1 MEIYREIFQFSLGIG
16 ESFHKSQIIT
26 NNYQNINEIKEETFK
41 ARNKSQIIKIYNQ
54 LATKLFKQI
63 YFYNYNP
70 RTLVLILKT
79 KKNKLYKR
87 IADKETLF
95 DSYDSIV
102 NTGTKIIEQICN
114 TIPENELLEFN
125 KMTVYFDNII
135 KLDTIDRNIWE
146 ELHENDITEIR
157 IKTNKVC
164 FWNNFLN
171 SKSKEEQKIQSKS
184 VDNNDGNNDIK
195 ESEKKKTKKL
205 TSKSIN
211 EINKFSKKANLDLL
225 GLNEEPNAIDN
236 EIIEN
241 NNYDDNNDSILL
253 NEKYANYP
261 YKIVELINNIREDPV
276 GYADIIEQSIQNIVL
291 EEDKDDPTI
300 KRLIYKKKIK
310 VALTTGEK
318 AFQEA
323 IEYLRTLSPLP
334 PLEFSQEKCI
344 PLPNTEEELN
354 NPSFLKSQ
362 VKILREQTRI
372 DVFYK
377 DLIKIPEISGLL
389 MIVDDTNK
397 NAGKKRR
404 ALLSNE
410 LKYIG
415 VSSKFIG
422 RTFVAYFSFS
432 KE

>member
-1 MEIYREIFQFSLGIG
+1 MGC
-16 ESFHKSQIIT
+16 KCDNKT
-26 NNYQNINEIKEETFK
+26 EE
-41 ARNKSQIIKIYNQ
+41 
-54 LATKLFKQI
+54 
-63 YFYNYNP
+63 
-70 RTLVLILKT
+70 
-79 KKNKLYKR
+79 
-87 IADKETLF
+87 E
-95 DSYDSIV
+95 
-102 NTGTKIIEQICN
+102 
-114 TIPENELLEFN
+114 
-125 KMTVYFDNII
+125 
-135 KLDTIDRNIWE
+135 E
-146 ELHENDITEIR
+146 EL
-157 IKTNKVC
+157 
-164 FWNNFLN
+164 
-171 SKSKEEQKIQSKS
+171 
-184 VDNNDGNNDIK
+184 
-195 ESEKKKTKKL
+195 
-205 TSKSIN
+205 
-211 EINKFSKKANLDLL
+211 SKKALEDGNLEKSENDYNNNIKKNNLDLL

-377 DLIKIPEISGLL
+377 DLIKIS
-389 MIVDDTNK
+389 
-397 NAGKKRR
+397 
-404 ALLSNE
+404 
-410 LKYIG
+410 
-415 VSSKFIG
+415 VSS
-422 RTFVAYFSFS
+422 
-432 KE
+432 

>member
-1 MEIYREIFQFSLGIG
+1 MGC
-16 ESFHKSQIIT
+16 KC
-26 NNYQNINEIKEETFK
+26 
-41 ARNKSQIIKIYNQ
+41 ANKSEEEQEID
-54 LATKLFKQI
+54 
-63 YFYNYNP
+63 
-70 RTLVLILKT
+70 
-79 KKNKLYKR
+79 KK
-87 IADKETLF
+87 
-95 DSYDSIV
+95 
-102 NTGTKIIEQICN
+102 G
-114 TIPENELLEFN
+114 LEDGN
-125 KMTVYFDNII
+125 LEKA
-135 KLDTIDRNIWE
+135 
-146 ELHENDITEIR
+146 ENDF
-157 IKTNKVC
+157 NS
-164 FWNNFLN
+164 NFK
-171 SKSKEEQKIQSKS
+171 KS
-184 VDNNDGNNDIK
+184 
-195 ESEKKKTKKL
+195 
-205 TSKSIN
+205 
-211 EINKFSKKANLDLL
+211 NLDLL
-225 GLNEEPNAIDN
+225 GLDEQINPNDN

-241 NNYDDNNDSILL
+241 NNYDDNNDEFLL

-276 GYADIIEQSIQNIVL
+276 GYADIVEQSIQNIVL
-291 EEDKDDPTI
+291 EEDKEDPSI
-300 KRLIYKKKIK
+300 KHLIYKKKIK

-323 IEYLRTLSPLP
+323 IDYLRTLSPLP

-362 VKILREQTRI
+362 VKVLREQTKI

-404 ALLSNE
+404 ALLNNE

>member
-1 MEIYREIFQFSLGIG
+1 MGC
-16 ESFHKSQIIT
+16 KC
-26 NNYQNINEIKEETFK
+26 
-41 ARNKSQIIKIYNQ
+41 ANKSEEEQEID
-54 LATKLFKQI
+54 
-63 YFYNYNP
+63 
-70 RTLVLILKT
+70 
-79 KKNKLYKR
+79 KK
-87 IADKETLF
+87 
-95 DSYDSIV
+95 
-102 NTGTKIIEQICN
+102 G
-114 TIPENELLEFN
+114 LEDGN
-125 KMTVYFDNII
+125 LEKA
-135 KLDTIDRNIWE
+135 
-146 ELHENDITEIR
+146 ENDF
-157 IKTNKVC
+157 NS
-164 FWNNFLN
+164 NFK
-171 SKSKEEQKIQSKS
+171 KS
-184 VDNNDGNNDIK
+184 
-195 ESEKKKTKKL
+195 
-205 TSKSIN
+205 
-211 EINKFSKKANLDLL
+211 NLDLL
-225 GLNEEPNAIDN
+225 GLDDQINPNDN

-241 NNYDDNNDSILL
+241 NNYDDNNDEFLL

-276 GYADIIEQSIQNIVL
+276 GYADIVEQSIQNIFL
-291 EEDKDDPTI
+291 EEDKEDPSI
-300 KRLIYKKKIK
+300 KHLIYKKKIK

-323 IEYLRTLSPLP
+323 IDYLRTLSPLP

-362 VKILREQTRI
+362 VKVLREQTRI

>member
-1 MEIYREIFQFSLGIG
+1 MGC
-16 ESFHKSQIIT
+16 KCANKT
-26 NNYQNINEIKEETFK
+26 EE
-41 ARNKSQIIKIYNQ
+41 
-54 LATKLFKQI
+54 
-63 YFYNYNP
+63 
-70 RTLVLILKT
+70 
-79 KKNKLYKR
+79 
-87 IADKETLF
+87 E
-95 DSYDSIV
+95 
-102 NTGTKIIEQICN
+102 
-114 TIPENELLEFN
+114 
-125 KMTVYFDNII
+125 
-135 KLDTIDRNIWE
+135 E
-146 ELHENDITEIR
+146 EL
-157 IKTNKVC
+157 
-164 FWNNFLN
+164 
-171 SKSKEEQKIQSKS
+171 
-184 VDNNDGNNDIK
+184 
-195 ESEKKKTKKL
+195 
-205 TSKSIN
+205 
-211 EINKFSKKANLDLL
+211 SKKALEDGNLEKSENDYNNNIKKNNLDLL

-397 NAGKKRR
+397 KNKKKRR

>member
-1 MEIYREIFQFSLGIG
+1 MGC
-16 ESFHKSQIIT
+16 KC
-26 NNYQNINEIKEETFK
+26 
-41 ARNKSQIIKIYNQ
+41 ANKSEEEQEID
-54 LATKLFKQI
+54 
-63 YFYNYNP
+63 
-70 RTLVLILKT
+70 
-79 KKNKLYKR
+79 KK
-87 IADKETLF
+87 
-95 DSYDSIV
+95 
-102 NTGTKIIEQICN
+102 G
-114 TIPENELLEFN
+114 LEDGN
-125 KMTVYFDNII
+125 LEKA
-135 KLDTIDRNIWE
+135 
-146 ELHENDITEIR
+146 ENDF
-157 IKTNKVC
+157 NS
-164 FWNNFLN
+164 NFK
-171 SKSKEEQKIQSKS
+171 KS
-184 VDNNDGNNDIK
+184 
-195 ESEKKKTKKL
+195 
-205 TSKSIN
+205 
-211 EINKFSKKANLDLL
+211 NLDLL
-225 GLNEEPNAIDN
+225 GLDVQINPNDN

-241 NNYDDNNDSILL
+241 NNYDDNNDEFLL

-276 GYADIIEQSIQNIVL
+276 GYADIVEQSIQNIVL
-291 EEDKDDPTI
+291 EEDKEDPSI
-300 KRLIYKKKIK
+300 KHLIYKKKIK

-323 IEYLRTLSPLP
+323 IDYLRTLSPLP

-362 VKILREQTRI
+362 VKVLREQTRI
-372 DVFYK
+372 DVFFK

>member
-1 MEIYREIFQFSLGIG
+1 MGC
-16 ESFHKSQIIT
+16 KC
-26 NNYQNINEIKEETFK
+26 
-41 ARNKSQIIKIYNQ
+41 ANKSEEEQEID
-54 LATKLFKQI
+54 
-63 YFYNYNP
+63 
-70 RTLVLILKT
+70 
-79 KKNKLYKR
+79 KK
-87 IADKETLF
+87 
-95 DSYDSIV
+95 
-102 NTGTKIIEQICN
+102 G
-114 TIPENELLEFN
+114 LEDGN
-125 KMTVYFDNII
+125 LEKA
-135 KLDTIDRNIWE
+135 
-146 ELHENDITEIR
+146 ENDF
-157 IKTNKVC
+157 NS
-164 FWNNFLN
+164 NFK
-171 SKSKEEQKIQSKS
+171 KS
-184 VDNNDGNNDIK
+184 
-195 ESEKKKTKKL
+195 
-205 TSKSIN
+205 
-211 EINKFSKKANLDLL
+211 NLDLL
-225 GLNEEPNAIDN
+225 GLDDQINPNDN

-241 NNYDDNNDSILL
+241 NNYDDNNDEFLL

-276 GYADIIEQSIQNIVL
+276 GYADIVEQSIQNIVL
-291 EEDKDDPTI
+291 EEDKEDPSI
-300 KRLIYKKKIK
+300 KHLIYKKKIK

-323 IEYLRTLSPLP
+323 IDYLRTLSPLP

-362 VKILREQTRI
+362 VKVLREQTRI

-389 MIVDDTNK
+389 MIVDDANK

>member
-1 MEIYREIFQFSLGIG
+1 MGC
-16 ESFHKSQIIT
+16 KC
-26 NNYQNINEIKEETFK
+26 
-41 ARNKSQIIKIYNQ
+41 ANKSEEEQEID
-54 LATKLFKQI
+54 
-63 YFYNYNP
+63 
-70 RTLVLILKT
+70 
-79 KKNKLYKR
+79 KK
-87 IADKETLF
+87 
-95 DSYDSIV
+95 
-102 NTGTKIIEQICN
+102 G
-114 TIPENELLEFN
+114 LEDGN
-125 KMTVYFDNII
+125 LEKA
-135 KLDTIDRNIWE
+135 
-146 ELHENDITEIR
+146 ENDF
-157 IKTNKVC
+157 NS
-164 FWNNFLN
+164 NFK
-171 SKSKEEQKIQSKS
+171 KS
-184 VDNNDGNNDIK
+184 
-195 ESEKKKTKKL
+195 
-205 TSKSIN
+205 
-211 EINKFSKKANLDLL
+211 NLDLL
-225 GLNEEPNAIDN
+225 GLDDQINPNDN

-241 NNYDDNNDSILL
+241 NNYDDNNDEFLL

-276 GYADIIEQSIQNIVL
+276 GYADIVEQSIQNIVL
-291 EEDKDDPTI
+291 EEDKEDPSI
-300 KRLIYKKKIK
+300 KHLIYKKKIK

-323 IEYLRTLSPLP
+323 IDYLRTLSPLP

-362 VKILREQTRI
+362 VKVLREQTRI

-404 ALLSNE
+404 AILSNE

>member
-1 MEIYREIFQFSLGIG
+1 MGCKCANKNEEEQEIDKKGLEDGNL
-16 ESFHKSQIIT
+16 E
-26 NNYQNINEIKEETFK
+26 K
-41 ARNKSQIIKIYNQ
+41 A
-54 LATKLFKQI
+54 
-63 YFYNYNP
+63 
-70 RTLVLILKT
+70 
-79 KKNKLYKR
+79 
-87 IADKETLF
+87 
-95 DSYDSIV
+95 
-102 NTGTKIIEQICN
+102 
-114 TIPENELLEFN
+114 
-125 KMTVYFDNII
+125 
-135 KLDTIDRNIWE
+135 
-146 ELHENDITEIR
+146 ENDY
-157 IKTNKVC
+157 
-164 FWNNFLN
+164 NNNLK
-171 SKSKEEQKIQSKS
+171 KS
-184 VDNNDGNNDIK
+184 
-195 ESEKKKTKKL
+195 
-205 TSKSIN
+205 
-211 EINKFSKKANLDLL
+211 NLDLL
-225 GLNEEPNAIDN
+225 GLDEQINQNDN

-241 NNYDDNNDSILL
+241 NNYDDNNDEFLL

-276 GYADIIEQSIQNIVL
+276 GYADIVEQSIQNIVL
-291 EEDKDDPTI
+291 EEDKEDPSI

-323 IEYLRTLSPLP
+323 IDYLRTLSPLP

-362 VKILREQTRI
+362 VKVLREQTRI

>member
-1 MEIYREIFQFSLGIG
+1 MGC
-16 ESFHKSQIIT
+16 KC
-26 NNYQNINEIKEETFK
+26 
-41 ARNKSQIIKIYNQ
+41 ANKSEEEQEID
-54 LATKLFKQI
+54 
-63 YFYNYNP
+63 
-70 RTLVLILKT
+70 
-79 KKNKLYKR
+79 KK
-87 IADKETLF
+87 
-95 DSYDSIV
+95 
-102 NTGTKIIEQICN
+102 G
-114 TIPENELLEFN
+114 LEDGN
-125 KMTVYFDNII
+125 LEKA
-135 KLDTIDRNIWE
+135 
-146 ELHENDITEIR
+146 ENDF
-157 IKTNKVC
+157 NS
-164 FWNNFLN
+164 NFK
-171 SKSKEEQKIQSKS
+171 KS
-184 VDNNDGNNDIK
+184 
-195 ESEKKKTKKL
+195 
-205 TSKSIN
+205 
-211 EINKFSKKANLDLL
+211 NLDLL
-225 GLNEEPNAIDN
+225 GLDDQINPNDN

-241 NNYDDNNDSILL
+241 NNYDDNNDEFLL

-276 GYADIIEQSIQNIVL
+276 GYADIVEQSIQNIVL
-291 EEDKDDPTI
+291 EEDKEDPSI
-300 KRLIYKKKIK
+300 KHLIYKKKIK

-323 IEYLRTLSPLP
+323 IDYLRTLSPLP

-354 NPSFLKSQ
+354 NPSFLKNQ
-362 VKILREQTRI
+362 VKVLREQTRI

>member
-1 MEIYREIFQFSLGIG
+1 MGC
-16 ESFHKSQIIT
+16 KC
-26 NNYQNINEIKEETFK
+26 
-41 ARNKSQIIKIYNQ
+41 ANKSEEEQEID
-54 LATKLFKQI
+54 
-63 YFYNYNP
+63 
-70 RTLVLILKT
+70 
-79 KKNKLYKR
+79 KK
-87 IADKETLF
+87 
-95 DSYDSIV
+95 
-102 NTGTKIIEQICN
+102 G
-114 TIPENELLEFN
+114 LEDGN
-125 KMTVYFDNII
+125 LEKA
-135 KLDTIDRNIWE
+135 
-146 ELHENDITEIR
+146 ENDF
-157 IKTNKVC
+157 NS
-164 FWNNFLN
+164 NFK
-171 SKSKEEQKIQSKS
+171 KS
-184 VDNNDGNNDIK
+184 
-195 ESEKKKTKKL
+195 
-205 TSKSIN
+205 
-211 EINKFSKKANLDLL
+211 NLDLL
-225 GLNEEPNAIDN
+225 GLDDQINPNDN

-241 NNYDDNNDSILL
+241 NNYDDNNDEFLL

-276 GYADIIEQSIQNIVL
+276 GYADIVEQSIQNIVL
-291 EEDKDDPTI
+291 EEDKEDPSI
-300 KRLIYKKKIK
+300 KHLIYKKKIK

-323 IEYLRTLSPLP
+323 IDYLRTLSPLP

-362 VKILREQTRI
+362 VKVLREQTRI

-377 DLIKIPEISGLL
+377 DLMKIPEISGLL

>member
-1 MEIYREIFQFSLGIG
+1 MGC
-16 ESFHKSQIIT
+16 KC
-26 NNYQNINEIKEETFK
+26 
-41 ARNKSQIIKIYNQ
+41 ANKSEEEQEID
-54 LATKLFKQI
+54 
-63 YFYNYNP
+63 
-70 RTLVLILKT
+70 
-79 KKNKLYKR
+79 KK
-87 IADKETLF
+87 
-95 DSYDSIV
+95 
-102 NTGTKIIEQICN
+102 G
-114 TIPENELLEFN
+114 LEDGN
-125 KMTVYFDNII
+125 LEKA
-135 KLDTIDRNIWE
+135 
-146 ELHENDITEIR
+146 ENDF
-157 IKTNKVC
+157 NS
-164 FWNNFLN
+164 NFK
-171 SKSKEEQKIQSKS
+171 KS
-184 VDNNDGNNDIK
+184 
-195 ESEKKKTKKL
+195 
-205 TSKSIN
+205 
-211 EINKFSKKANLDLL
+211 NLDLL
-225 GLNEEPNAIDN
+225 GLDDQINPNDN

-241 NNYDDNNDSILL
+241 NNYDDNNDEFLL

-276 GYADIIEQSIQNIVL
+276 GYADIVEQSIQNIVL
-291 EEDKDDPTI
+291 EEDKEDPSI
-300 KRLIYKKKIK
+300 KHLIYKKKIK

-323 IEYLRTLSPLP
+323 IDYLRTLSPLP

-362 VKILREQTRI
+362 VKVLREQTRI

-404 ALLSNE
+404 AFLSNE

>member
-1 MEIYREIFQFSLGIG
+1 MGC
-16 ESFHKSQIIT
+16 KC
-26 NNYQNINEIKEETFK
+26 
-41 ARNKSQIIKIYNQ
+41 ANKSDEEQEID
-54 LATKLFKQI
+54 
-63 YFYNYNP
+63 
-70 RTLVLILKT
+70 
-79 KKNKLYKR
+79 KK
-87 IADKETLF
+87 
-95 DSYDSIV
+95 
-102 NTGTKIIEQICN
+102 G
-114 TIPENELLEFN
+114 LEDGN
-125 KMTVYFDNII
+125 LEKA
-135 KLDTIDRNIWE
+135 
-146 ELHENDITEIR
+146 ENDF
-157 IKTNKVC
+157 NS
-164 FWNNFLN
+164 NFK
-171 SKSKEEQKIQSKS
+171 KS
-184 VDNNDGNNDIK
+184 
-195 ESEKKKTKKL
+195 
-205 TSKSIN
+205 
-211 EINKFSKKANLDLL
+211 NLDLL
-225 GLNEEPNAIDN
+225 GLDEQINPNDN

-241 NNYDDNNDSILL
+241 NNYDDNNDEFLL

-276 GYADIIEQSIQNIVL
+276 GYADIVEQSIQNIVL
-291 EEDKDDPTI
+291 EEDKEDPSI
-300 KRLIYKKKIK
+300 KHLIYKKKIK

-323 IEYLRTLSPLP
+323 IDYLRTLSPLP

-362 VKILREQTRI
+362 VKVLREQTRI

>member
-1 MEIYREIFQFSLGIG
+1 MGC
-16 ESFHKSQIIT
+16 KC
-26 NNYQNINEIKEETFK
+26 
-41 ARNKSQIIKIYNQ
+41 ANKSDEEQEID
-54 LATKLFKQI
+54 
-63 YFYNYNP
+63 
-70 RTLVLILKT
+70 
-79 KKNKLYKR
+79 KK
-87 IADKETLF
+87 
-95 DSYDSIV
+95 
-102 NTGTKIIEQICN
+102 G
-114 TIPENELLEFN
+114 LEDGN
-125 KMTVYFDNII
+125 LEKA
-135 KLDTIDRNIWE
+135 
-146 ELHENDITEIR
+146 ENDF
-157 IKTNKVC
+157 NS
-164 FWNNFLN
+164 NFK
-171 SKSKEEQKIQSKS
+171 KS
-184 VDNNDGNNDIK
+184 
-195 ESEKKKTKKL
+195 
-205 TSKSIN
+205 
-211 EINKFSKKANLDLL
+211 NLDLL
-225 GLNEEPNAIDN
+225 GLDDQINPNDN

-241 NNYDDNNDSILL
+241 NNYDDNNDEFLL

-276 GYADIIEQSIQNIVL
+276 GYADIVEQSIQNIVL
-291 EEDKDDPTI
+291 EEDKEDPSI
-300 KRLIYKKKIK
+300 KHLIYKKKIK

-323 IEYLRTLSPLP
+323 IDYLRTLSPLP

-362 VKILREQTRI
+362 VKVLREQTRI

-389 MIVDDTNK
+389 MIVDDANK

>member
-1 MEIYREIFQFSLGIG
+1 MGC
-16 ESFHKSQIIT
+16 KC
-26 NNYQNINEIKEETFK
+26 
-41 ARNKSQIIKIYNQ
+41 ANKSEEEQEID
-54 LATKLFKQI
+54 
-63 YFYNYNP
+63 
-70 RTLVLILKT
+70 
-79 KKNKLYKR
+79 KK
-87 IADKETLF
+87 
-95 DSYDSIV
+95 
-102 NTGTKIIEQICN
+102 G
-114 TIPENELLEFN
+114 LEDGN
-125 KMTVYFDNII
+125 LEKA
-135 KLDTIDRNIWE
+135 
-146 ELHENDITEIR
+146 ENDF
-157 IKTNKVC
+157 NS
-164 FWNNFLN
+164 NFK
-171 SKSKEEQKIQSKS
+171 KS
-184 VDNNDGNNDIK
+184 
-195 ESEKKKTKKL
+195 
-205 TSKSIN
+205 
-211 EINKFSKKANLDLL
+211 NLDLL
-225 GLNEEPNAIDN
+225 GLDDQINPNDN

-241 NNYDDNNDSILL
+241 NNYDDNNDEFLL

-276 GYADIIEQSIQNIVL
+276 GYADIVEQSIQNIVL
-291 EEDKDDPTI
+291 EEDKEDPSI
-300 KRLIYKKKIK
+300 KHLIYKKKIK

-323 IEYLRTLSPLP
+323 IDYLRTLSPLP

-362 VKILREQTRI
+362 VKVLREQTRI

>member
-1 MEIYREIFQFSLGIG
+1 MGCKCANKNEEEQEIDKKGLEDGNL
-16 ESFHKSQIIT
+16 E
-26 NNYQNINEIKEETFK
+26 K
-41 ARNKSQIIKIYNQ
+41 A
-54 LATKLFKQI
+54 
-63 YFYNYNP
+63 
-70 RTLVLILKT
+70 
-79 KKNKLYKR
+79 
-87 IADKETLF
+87 
-95 DSYDSIV
+95 
-102 NTGTKIIEQICN
+102 
-114 TIPENELLEFN
+114 
-125 KMTVYFDNII
+125 
-135 KLDTIDRNIWE
+135 
-146 ELHENDITEIR
+146 ENDF
-157 IKTNKVC
+157 NS
-164 FWNNFLN
+164 NFK
-171 SKSKEEQKIQSKS
+171 KS
-184 VDNNDGNNDIK
+184 
-195 ESEKKKTKKL
+195 
-205 TSKSIN
+205 
-211 EINKFSKKANLDLL
+211 NLDLL
-225 GLNEEPNAIDN
+225 GLDDQINPNDN

-241 NNYDDNNDSILL
+241 NNYDDNNDEFLL

-276 GYADIIEQSIQNIVL
+276 GYADIVEQSIQNIVL
-291 EEDKDDPTI
+291 EEDKEDPSI
-300 KRLIYKKKIK
+300 KHLIYKKKIK

-323 IEYLRTLSPLP
+323 IDYLRTLSPLP

-362 VKILREQTRI
+362 VKVLREQTRI

>member
-1 MEIYREIFQFSLGIG
+1 MGC
-16 ESFHKSQIIT
+16 KC
-26 NNYQNINEIKEETFK
+26 
-41 ARNKSQIIKIYNQ
+41 ANKSEEEQEID
-54 LATKLFKQI
+54 
-63 YFYNYNP
+63 
-70 RTLVLILKT
+70 
-79 KKNKLYKR
+79 KK
-87 IADKETLF
+87 
-95 DSYDSIV
+95 
-102 NTGTKIIEQICN
+102 G
-114 TIPENELLEFN
+114 LEDGN
-125 KMTVYFDNII
+125 LEKA
-135 KLDTIDRNIWE
+135 
-146 ELHENDITEIR
+146 ENDF
-157 IKTNKVC
+157 NS
-164 FWNNFLN
+164 NFK
-171 SKSKEEQKIQSKS
+171 KS
-184 VDNNDGNNDIK
+184 
-195 ESEKKKTKKL
+195 
-205 TSKSIN
+205 
-211 EINKFSKKANLDLL
+211 NLDLL
-225 GLNEEPNAIDN
+225 GLDDQINPNDN

-241 NNYDDNNDSILL
+241 NNYDDNNDEFLL

-276 GYADIIEQSIQNIVL
+276 GYADIVEQSIQNIVL
-291 EEDKDDPTI
+291 EEDKEDPSI
-300 KRLIYKKKIK
+300 KHLIYKKKIK

-323 IEYLRTLSPLP
+323 IDYLRTLSPLP

-362 VKILREQTRI
+362 VKVLREQTRI
-372 DVFYK
+372 DVFFK

-404 ALLSNE
+404 ALLNNE

>member
-1 MEIYREIFQFSLGIG
+1 MGC
-16 ESFHKSQIIT
+16 KC
-26 NNYQNINEIKEETFK
+26 
-41 ARNKSQIIKIYNQ
+41 ANKSEEEQEID
-54 LATKLFKQI
+54 
-63 YFYNYNP
+63 
-70 RTLVLILKT
+70 
-79 KKNKLYKR
+79 KK
-87 IADKETLF
+87 
-95 DSYDSIV
+95 
-102 NTGTKIIEQICN
+102 G
-114 TIPENELLEFN
+114 LEDGN
-125 KMTVYFDNII
+125 LEKA
-135 KLDTIDRNIWE
+135 
-146 ELHENDITEIR
+146 ENDF
-157 IKTNKVC
+157 NS
-164 FWNNFLN
+164 NFK
-171 SKSKEEQKIQSKS
+171 KS
-184 VDNNDGNNDIK
+184 
-195 ESEKKKTKKL
+195 
-205 TSKSIN
+205 
-211 EINKFSKKANLDLL
+211 NLDLL
-225 GLNEEPNAIDN
+225 GLDDQINPNDN

-241 NNYDDNNDSILL
+241 NNYDDNNDEFLL
-253 NEKYANYP
+253 KEKYANYP

-276 GYADIIEQSIQNIVL
+276 GYADIVEQSIQNIVL
-291 EEDKDDPTI
+291 EEDKEDPSI
-300 KRLIYKKKIK
+300 KHLIYKKKIK

-362 VKILREQTRI
+362 VKVLREQTRI

>member
-1 MEIYREIFQFSLGIG
+1 MGC
-16 ESFHKSQIIT
+16 KC
-26 NNYQNINEIKEETFK
+26 
-41 ARNKSQIIKIYNQ
+41 ANKSEEEQEID
-54 LATKLFKQI
+54 
-63 YFYNYNP
+63 
-70 RTLVLILKT
+70 
-79 KKNKLYKR
+79 KK
-87 IADKETLF
+87 
-95 DSYDSIV
+95 
-102 NTGTKIIEQICN
+102 G
-114 TIPENELLEFN
+114 LEDGN
-125 KMTVYFDNII
+125 LEKA
-135 KLDTIDRNIWE
+135 
-146 ELHENDITEIR
+146 ENDF
-157 IKTNKVC
+157 NS
-164 FWNNFLN
+164 NFK
-171 SKSKEEQKIQSKS
+171 KS
-184 VDNNDGNNDIK
+184 
-195 ESEKKKTKKL
+195 
-205 TSKSIN
+205 
-211 EINKFSKKANLDLL
+211 NLDLL
-225 GLNEEPNAIDN
+225 GLDDQINPNDN

-241 NNYDDNNDSILL
+241 NNYDDNNDEFLL

-276 GYADIIEQSIQNIVL
+276 GYADIVEQSIQNIVL
-291 EEDKDDPTI
+291 EEDKENPSI
-300 KRLIYKKKIK
+300 KHLIYKKKIK

-323 IEYLRTLSPLP
+323 IDYLRTLSPLP

-354 NPSFLKSQ
+354 NPSFLKNQ
-362 VKILREQTRI
+362 VKVLREQTRI

>member
-1 MEIYREIFQFSLGIG
+1 MGC
-16 ESFHKSQIIT
+16 KC
-26 NNYQNINEIKEETFK
+26 
-41 ARNKSQIIKIYNQ
+41 ANKSEEEQEID
-54 LATKLFKQI
+54 
-63 YFYNYNP
+63 
-70 RTLVLILKT
+70 
-79 KKNKLYKR
+79 KK
-87 IADKETLF
+87 
-95 DSYDSIV
+95 
-102 NTGTKIIEQICN
+102 G
-114 TIPENELLEFN
+114 LEDGN
-125 KMTVYFDNII
+125 LEKA
-135 KLDTIDRNIWE
+135 
-146 ELHENDITEIR
+146 ENDF
-157 IKTNKVC
+157 NS
-164 FWNNFLN
+164 NFK
-171 SKSKEEQKIQSKS
+171 KS
-184 VDNNDGNNDIK
+184 
-195 ESEKKKTKKL
+195 
-205 TSKSIN
+205 
-211 EINKFSKKANLDLL
+211 NLYLL
-225 GLNEEPNAIDN
+225 GLDDQINPNDN

-241 NNYDDNNDSILL
+241 NNYDDNNDEFLL

-276 GYADIIEQSIQNIVL
+276 GYADIVEQSIQNIVL
-291 EEDKDDPTI
+291 EEDKEDPSI
-300 KRLIYKKKIK
+300 KHLIYKKKIK

-323 IEYLRTLSPLP
+323 IDYLRTLSPLP

-354 NPSFLKSQ
+354 NPSFLKNQ
-362 VKILREQTRI
+362 VKVLREQTRI

>member
-1 MEIYREIFQFSLGIG
+1 MGC
-16 ESFHKSQIIT
+16 KC
-26 NNYQNINEIKEETFK
+26 
-41 ARNKSQIIKIYNQ
+41 ANKSDEEQEID
-54 LATKLFKQI
+54 
-63 YFYNYNP
+63 
-70 RTLVLILKT
+70 
-79 KKNKLYKR
+79 KK
-87 IADKETLF
+87 
-95 DSYDSIV
+95 
-102 NTGTKIIEQICN
+102 G
-114 TIPENELLEFN
+114 LEDGN
-125 KMTVYFDNII
+125 LEKA
-135 KLDTIDRNIWE
+135 
-146 ELHENDITEIR
+146 ENDF
-157 IKTNKVC
+157 NS
-164 FWNNFLN
+164 NFK
-171 SKSKEEQKIQSKS
+171 KS
-184 VDNNDGNNDIK
+184 
-195 ESEKKKTKKL
+195 
-205 TSKSIN
+205 
-211 EINKFSKKANLDLL
+211 NLDLL
-225 GLNEEPNAIDN
+225 GLDDQINPNDN

-241 NNYDDNNDSILL
+241 NNYDDNNDEFLL

-276 GYADIIEQSIQNIVL
+276 GYADIVEQSIQNIVL
-291 EEDKDDPTI
+291 EEDKEDPSI
-300 KRLIYKKKIK
+300 KHLIYKKKIK

-323 IEYLRTLSPLP
+323 IDYLRTLSPLP

-362 VKILREQTRI
+362 VKVLREQTRI

-404 ALLSNE
+404 ALLNNE

>member
-1 MEIYREIFQFSLGIG
+1 MGC
-16 ESFHKSQIIT
+16 KC
-26 NNYQNINEIKEETFK
+26 
-41 ARNKSQIIKIYNQ
+41 ANKSEEEQEID
-54 LATKLFKQI
+54 
-63 YFYNYNP
+63 
-70 RTLVLILKT
+70 
-79 KKNKLYKR
+79 KK
-87 IADKETLF
+87 
-95 DSYDSIV
+95 
-102 NTGTKIIEQICN
+102 G
-114 TIPENELLEFN
+114 LEDGN
-125 KMTVYFDNII
+125 LEKA
-135 KLDTIDRNIWE
+135 
-146 ELHENDITEIR
+146 ENDF
-157 IKTNKVC
+157 NS
-164 FWNNFLN
+164 NFK
-171 SKSKEEQKIQSKS
+171 KS
-184 VDNNDGNNDIK
+184 
-195 ESEKKKTKKL
+195 
-205 TSKSIN
+205 
-211 EINKFSKKANLDLL
+211 NLDLL
-225 GLNEEPNAIDN
+225 GLDEQINPNDN

-241 NNYDDNNDSILL
+241 NNYDDNNDEFLL

-276 GYADIIEQSIQNIVL
+276 GYADIVEQSIQNIVL
-291 EEDKDDPTI
+291 EEDKEDPSI
-300 KRLIYKKKIK
+300 KHLIYKKKIK

-323 IEYLRTLSPLP
+323 IDYLRTLSPLP

-362 VKILREQTRI
+362 VKVLREQTRI

-404 ALLSNE
+404 ALLNNE

>member
-1 MEIYREIFQFSLGIG
+1 MGC
-16 ESFHKSQIIT
+16 KC
-26 NNYQNINEIKEETFK
+26 
-41 ARNKSQIIKIYNQ
+41 ANKSEEEQEID
-54 LATKLFKQI
+54 
-63 YFYNYNP
+63 
-70 RTLVLILKT
+70 
-79 KKNKLYKR
+79 KK
-87 IADKETLF
+87 
-95 DSYDSIV
+95 
-102 NTGTKIIEQICN
+102 G
-114 TIPENELLEFN
+114 LEDGN
-125 KMTVYFDNII
+125 LEKA
-135 KLDTIDRNIWE
+135 
-146 ELHENDITEIR
+146 ENDF
-157 IKTNKVC
+157 NS
-164 FWNNFLN
+164 NFK
-171 SKSKEEQKIQSKS
+171 KS
-184 VDNNDGNNDIK
+184 
-195 ESEKKKTKKL
+195 
-205 TSKSIN
+205 
-211 EINKFSKKANLDLL
+211 NLDLL
-225 GLNEEPNAIDN
+225 GLDDQINPNDN

-241 NNYDDNNDSILL
+241 NNYDDNNDEFLL

-276 GYADIIEQSIQNIVL
+276 GYADIVEQSIQNIVL
-291 EEDKDDPTI
+291 EEDKEDPSI
-300 KRLIYKKKIK
+300 KHLIYKKKIK

-323 IEYLRTLSPLP
+323 IDYLRTLSPLP

-362 VKILREQTRI
+362 VKVLREQTRI

-422 RTFVAYFSFS
+422 KTFVAYFSFS

>member
-1 MEIYREIFQFSLGIG
+1 MGC
-16 ESFHKSQIIT
+16 KC
-26 NNYQNINEIKEETFK
+26 
-41 ARNKSQIIKIYNQ
+41 ANKSEEEQEID
-54 LATKLFKQI
+54 
-63 YFYNYNP
+63 
-70 RTLVLILKT
+70 
-79 KKNKLYKR
+79 KK
-87 IADKETLF
+87 
-95 DSYDSIV
+95 
-102 NTGTKIIEQICN
+102 G
-114 TIPENELLEFN
+114 LEDGN
-125 KMTVYFDNII
+125 LEKA
-135 KLDTIDRNIWE
+135 
-146 ELHENDITEIR
+146 ENDF
-157 IKTNKVC
+157 NS
-164 FWNNFLN
+164 NFK
-171 SKSKEEQKIQSKS
+171 KS
-184 VDNNDGNNDIK
+184 
-195 ESEKKKTKKL
+195 
-205 TSKSIN
+205 
-211 EINKFSKKANLDLL
+211 NLDLL
-225 GLNEEPNAIDN
+225 GLDDQINPNDN

-241 NNYDDNNDSILL
+241 NNYDDNNDEFLL

-276 GYADIIEQSIQNIVL
+276 GYADIVEQSIQNIVL
-291 EEDKDDPTI
+291 EEDKEDPSI
-300 KRLIYKKKIK
+300 KHLIYKKKIK

-323 IEYLRTLSPLP
+323 IDYLRTLSPLP

-354 NPSFLKSQ
+354 NPSFLKNQ
-362 VKILREQTRI
+362 VKVLREQTRI

-389 MIVDDTNK
+389 MIVDDKNK

-404 ALLSNE
+404 SLLSNE

>member
-1 MEIYREIFQFSLGIG
+1 MGC
-16 ESFHKSQIIT
+16 KCANKT
-26 NNYQNINEIKEETFK
+26 EE
-41 ARNKSQIIKIYNQ
+41 
-54 LATKLFKQI
+54 
-63 YFYNYNP
+63 
-70 RTLVLILKT
+70 
-79 KKNKLYKR
+79 
-87 IADKETLF
+87 E
-95 DSYDSIV
+95 
-102 NTGTKIIEQICN
+102 
-114 TIPENELLEFN
+114 
-125 KMTVYFDNII
+125 
-135 KLDTIDRNIWE
+135 E
-146 ELHENDITEIR
+146 EL
-157 IKTNKVC
+157 
-164 FWNNFLN
+164 
-171 SKSKEEQKIQSKS
+171 
-184 VDNNDGNNDIK
+184 
-195 ESEKKKTKKL
+195 
-205 TSKSIN
+205 
-211 EINKFSKKANLDLL
+211 SKKALENGNLEKSENDYNNNIKKNNLDLL

-300 KRLIYKKKIK
+300 KRLIYKKKI
-310 VALTTGEK
+310 GEK

>member
-1 MEIYREIFQFSLGIG
+1 MGC
-16 ESFHKSQIIT
+16 KC
-26 NNYQNINEIKEETFK
+26 
-41 ARNKSQIIKIYNQ
+41 ANKSEEEQEID
-54 LATKLFKQI
+54 
-63 YFYNYNP
+63 
-70 RTLVLILKT
+70 
-79 KKNKLYKR
+79 KK
-87 IADKETLF
+87 
-95 DSYDSIV
+95 
-102 NTGTKIIEQICN
+102 G
-114 TIPENELLEFN
+114 LEDGN
-125 KMTVYFDNII
+125 LEKA
-135 KLDTIDRNIWE
+135 
-146 ELHENDITEIR
+146 ENDF
-157 IKTNKVC
+157 NS
-164 FWNNFLN
+164 NFK
-171 SKSKEEQKIQSKS
+171 KS
-184 VDNNDGNNDIK
+184 NP
-195 ESEKKKTKKL
+195 
-205 TSKSIN
+205 
-211 EINKFSKKANLDLL
+211 DLL
-225 GLNEEPNAIDN
+225 GLDDQINPNDN

-241 NNYDDNNDSILL
+241 NNYDDNNDEFLL

-276 GYADIIEQSIQNIVL
+276 GYADIVEQSIQNIVL
-291 EEDKDDPTI
+291 EEDKEDPSI
-300 KRLIYKKKIK
+300 KHLIYKKKIK

-323 IEYLRTLSPLP
+323 IDYLRTLSPLP

-362 VKILREQTRI
+362 VKVLREQTRI

>member
-1 MEIYREIFQFSLGIG
+1 MGC
-16 ESFHKSQIIT
+16 KC
-26 NNYQNINEIKEETFK
+26 
-41 ARNKSQIIKIYNQ
+41 ANKSEEEQEID
-54 LATKLFKQI
+54 
-63 YFYNYNP
+63 
-70 RTLVLILKT
+70 
-79 KKNKLYKR
+79 KK
-87 IADKETLF
+87 
-95 DSYDSIV
+95 
-102 NTGTKIIEQICN
+102 G
-114 TIPENELLEFN
+114 LEDGN
-125 KMTVYFDNII
+125 LEKA
-135 KLDTIDRNIWE
+135 
-146 ELHENDITEIR
+146 ENDF
-157 IKTNKVC
+157 NS
-164 FWNNFLN
+164 NFK
-171 SKSKEEQKIQSKS
+171 KS
-184 VDNNDGNNDIK
+184 
-195 ESEKKKTKKL
+195 
-205 TSKSIN
+205 
-211 EINKFSKKANLDLL
+211 NLDLL
-225 GLNEEPNAIDN
+225 GLDDQINPNDN

-241 NNYDDNNDSILL
+241 NNYDDNNDELLL

-276 GYADIIEQSIQNIVL
+276 GYADIVEQSIQNIVL
-291 EEDKDDPTI
+291 EEDKEDPSI
-300 KRLIYKKKIK
+300 KHLIYKKKIK

-323 IEYLRTLSPLP
+323 IDYLRTLSPLP

-362 VKILREQTRI
+362 VKVLREQTRI